1 MDLRELDIKQWQN
14 AIVQD
19 DFFGSGVVAEAPAS
33 YNARYKDNAIVSMT
47 FQFALAIWDLSE
59 ELQEKK
65 KYAVSNQLFRS
76 GTAIGA
82 LVREAQNGESLKDF
96 FHKMKI
102 ALKEADETEYWLLLC
117 IARNVATAKACLDS
131 LIPIVRVL
139 NKIIST
145 CNAKKTDQKMRRS
158 EDQKMDSSEKAH
170 IV

>member
-1 MDLRELDIKQWQN
+1 MDLRNIDIKEWQN
-14 AIVQD
+14 ASVLEEFVGD
-19 DFFGSGVVAEAPAS
+19 DTVSEPPAS

-96 FHKMKI
+96 IHKMKI

-117 IARNVATAKACLDS
+117 IERNIDNAKTCLDR

-145 CNAKKTDQKMRRS
+145 SN
-158 EDQKMDSSEKAH
+158 EKLKH
-170 IV
+170 